1 MLKNQAVHKPWK
13 CGPCSVY
20 HSGNVAAV
28 TDYLITRLKKLVKGV
43 PSYQYTPQKTSLAKD
58 HQVQEHKFSI
68 RQGQGLFLCLCV
80 CIESLGHKC
89 GITNRVKIE
98 CFHYQHYAQKLQSAQ
113 TVRNVPS
120 LFNSRLLT
128 QNAEYFICQHGQGI
142 VFLESIMQS
151 DISRFPSLKWNS
163 DYIYNTYNS

>member
-1 MLKNQAVHKPWK
+1 MKQAEQVILMLKNQAVHKPWK

-68 RQGQGLFLCLCV
+68 RQGQYETYLHCLTVDYSHRMLNTSSANMDKGSFFWKVSCSQTFPGFHLSNGIQIISITHITLNRSVLEHVKWEMDTTILKCKCHVLF
-80 CIESLGHKC
+80 
-89 GITNRVKIE
+89 
-98 CFHYQHYAQKLQSAQ
+98 
-113 TVRNVPS
+113 
-120 LFNSRLLT
+120 
-128 QNAEYFICQHGQGI
+128 YFMSYH
-142 VFLESIMQS
+142 
-151 DISRFPSLKWNS
+151 
-163 DYIYNTYNS
+163 